1 MSGSSTQVSRLLA
14 LVPYLL
20 GHPGSRVAE
29 VAASFGVSKAQLRK
43 DLEVLQWCGLPGLR
57 YGDYIEIDLEAVD
70 GQGVINLSNADY
82 FARPLRFTAD
92 EAVALLLALRSLRD
106 VADPE
111 QVTVIDTA
119 IDKLE
124 TVAGA
129 VAAVADRTAVRI
141 SAGDEEIRLAVH
153 HALRAGH
160 QLRITYDVAARAET
174 THRTVDP
181 LRASVR
187 DGNAYLDAWCHLAG
201 GLRSFR
207 MDRIVA
213 AEELDAAVEPHPE
226 VTLPD
231 PAADWFAD
239 QGEAP
244 VVTLALQP
252 RGRWVV
258 EYYPTFQPDDP
269 GQETVDARASS
280 SERRGS
286 SSERSERVETADP
299 VEVAQFRVADPAWL
313 RSLLLRLGDAVQ
325 VLAPAA
331 ADQPARKA
339 AEEALEQYRALGL

>member
-20 GHPGSRVAE
+20 GHPGARVAE
-29 VAASFGVSKAQLRK
+29 VAASFGVTKAQLRK
-43 DLEVLQWCGLPGLR
+43 DLEVIQWCGLPGLR

-92 EAVALLLALRSLRD
+92 EAVALLLALRSIRD

-111 QVTVIDTA
+111 QVAVIDTA
-119 IDKLE
+119 IAKLE
-124 TVAGA
+124 VVGGDR
-129 VAAVADRTAVRI
+129 AAEAAERTEVRI

-153 HALRAGH
+153 RALREGH
-160 QLRITYDVAARAET
+160 QLRLTYDVAARAET

-213 AEELDAAVEPHPE
+213 AEELDSPAESHPD
-226 VTLPD
+226 VVLPD
-231 PAADWFAD
+231 PDADWFAD
-239 QGEAP
+239 QDRAP
-244 VVTLALQP
+244 VVTLALAP

-258 EYYPTFQPDDP
+258 EYYPTFAAAAPEASGAGPDPADHSDRATAP
-269 GQETVDARASS
+269 GDADAI
-280 SERRGS
+280 
-286 SSERSERVETADP
+286 
-299 VEVAQFRVADPAWL
+299 AQFRVADPAWL
-313 RSLLLRLGDAVQ
+313 QSLLLRLGDAVT
-325 VLAPAA
+325 VLAPAGADESARA
-331 ADQPARKA
+331 AAR
-339 AEEALEQYRALGL
+339 EALEQYRALGL